1 MDFSAVR
8 FVVDVVRHGDLLFA
22 YFYETT
28 MNTLALGKEGTPGWI
43 SLLYDL
49 LWMVRHGDLLFAYF
63 YGTDPCCIRIK
74 VRVQF
79 DMFYLQL

>member
-1 MDFSAVR
+1 MDSPAVG

-22 YFYETT
+22 YFYGTT

-49 LWMVRHGDLLFAYF
+49 LWILCDMEIFCLLTSMELILVA
-63 YGTDPCCIRIK
+63 
-74 VRVQF
+74 
-79 DMFYLQL
+79 LE